1 MPGRYPKMAWT
12 EQGMREGMQIEDEH
26 ISIDD
31 KIKLLDA
38 LGETGLKAI
47 VVGSFVSPR
56 YTPSMARMD
65 ELMAKFKPKPGITY
79 TALALNER
87 GVERARAYSPPLTVG
102 GGDEGGG
109 PARPGLGV
117 HMCDVFIRRNTN
129 RSSMDEMST
138 WTRTISRAMERGV
151 KEASMGANASMG
163 SNFLGDFSVDMYMSM
178 LEHQHALWA
187 DAGIKVTQCSIGDPM
202 GWCHPAKVE
211 EIVYRVKEKWPE
223 VTHWSGHYHNSRGM
237 AVSCHYA
244 HLRALGPEDDL
255 HLDGTIG
262 GFGGCPYCG
271 NGRAT
276 GMAPTED
283 SMHMMEDMGIETGV
297 DLDKLIETVWMA
309 EEILGRQLW
318 GHVSRAG
325 PRPKTVAKLYNMN
338 APFVET
344 LEQARHFKDG
354 PKAYEGAVY
363 PWREPIISPY
373 RDRIDKGLPAYE
385 PNGNWPWTEPW
396 FPKPTHKKG

>member
-1 MPGRYPKMAWT
+1 MPGKYPKVTYT
-12 EQGMREGMQIEDEH
+12 EEGMREGMQIEDSN
-26 ISIDD
+26 IAVDD

-38 LGETGLKAI
+38 LGETGLKRI

-56 YTPSMARMD
+56 YTPQMARMD
-65 ELMAKFKPKPGITY
+65 ELMSKFKPKPGVIY

-87 GVERARAYSPPLTVG
+87 GVERAREYAPPLTIERG
-102 GGDEGGG
+102 EG
-109 PARPGLGV
+109 RPGLGV

-129 RSSMDEMST
+129 RSQMDEMSG
-138 WTRTISRAMERGV
+138 WAKTIANAMERGV
-151 KEASMGANASMG
+151 KEASIGANASMG
-163 SNFLGDFSVDMYMSM
+163 SNFIGDISVDMYLAM
-178 LEHQHALWA
+178 LDHQHALWD
-187 DAGIKVTQCSIGDPM
+187 DAGIKVTQCSIGDPN
-202 GWCHPAKVE
+202 GWCHPSKVE

-237 AVSCHYA
+237 ALSCHYA
-244 HLRALGPEDDL
+244 HIRSLGPEDDL
-255 HLDGTIG
+255 RLDGTIG
-262 GFGGCPYCG
+262 GYGGCPYCG

-283 SMHMMEDMGIETGV
+283 SIHMMEDMGIDTGISV
-297 DLDKLIETVWMA
+297 DKLVDTVWMA

-325 PRPKTVAKLYNMN
+325 PRPKTADKLYDMN

-344 LEQARHFKDG
+344 LEQARHFKVG

-363 PWREPIISPY
+363 PWREPIKSPY
-373 RDRIDKGLPAYE
+373 RDRVDKGLPAYE

>member
-1 MPGRYPKMAWT
+1 MPGKYPKVTYT
-12 EQGMREGMQIEDEH
+12 EEGMREGMQIEDAN

-31 KIKLLDA
+31 KIRLLDA
-38 LGETGLKAI
+38 LGETGIKHI
-47 VVGSFVSPR
+47 IVGSFVSPR

-65 ELMAKFKPKPGITY
+65 ELMSKFKPKPGIVY

-87 GVERARAYSPPLTVG
+87 GVERAREYSPPLTIERRDG
-102 GGDEGGG
+102 
-109 PARPGLGV
+109 RPGLGA
-117 HMCDVFIRRNTN
+117 HMCDLFVRRNTN
-129 RSSMDEMST
+129 RSQMDEVSG
-138 WTRTISRAMERGV
+138 WARTIASAMERGV
-151 KEASMGANASMG
+151 KEASIGGNASMG
-163 SNFLGDFSVDMYMSM
+163 SNFLGDFPVDYYMAM
-178 LEHQHALWA
+178 LEHQHALWD

-202 GWCHPAKVE
+202 GWCHPAKVS

-237 AVSCHYA
+237 STVCHYA
-244 HLRALGPEDDL
+244 HITALGPEDDL

-283 SMHMMEDMGIETGV
+283 TIHMMEDMGIDTGIDV
-297 DLDKLIETVWMA
+297 DKVVETVWMA

-325 PRPKTVAKLYNMN
+325 PRPKTLDRLYDIN

-344 LEQARHFKDG
+344 LEQAKHWKVG
-354 PKAYEGAVY
+354 PSAYEGGVY
-363 PWREPIISPY
+363 PWRERISSPY
-373 RDRIDKGLPAYE
+373 RDRLEKGLPAYE